1 VYYEPRCA
9 LDGSYTDSSS
19 ALRVAHVNLAK
30 SYRGGERQT
39 ELLIRE
45 LAKRSVEQV
54 LVARRTAPLAERLAD
69 VDIEIRHAKGPRL
82 GVALACR
89 SVDVVH
95 VHEGR
100 SVYGAYLRSIIFG
113 TPYIV
118 TRRVDRPI
126 GDHVFA
132 HAAYRGAACV
142 AAVAPQV
149 ENILRA
155 FDPKIRTT
163 VIFSSSSGFAVDAA
177 KAAQIRARFSGKIV
191 VGNVAALD
199 IRQKAQEHI
208 ISVARA
214 LATTHPELAFV
225 IVGTGADEAA
235 LKTQA
240 EGLPNVTFTGFVD
253 NVGDYL
259 AAFDIFI
266 LPSRSEGIG
275 SVLLDAM
282 DQRLPIV
289 ATRVGGVPAIV
300 HDGVNG
306 ILIDPDRPDELEA
319 ALVRLVSSEEERK
332 AMGARGPKI
341 AEPHTSAAMAA
352 RYMELYERARG
363 TARTQRI

>member
-1 VYYEPRCA
+1 VTFIDNSNSVP
-9 LDGSYTDSSS
+9 
-19 ALRVAHVNLAK
+19 LRVAHVNLAK

-45 LAKRSVEQV
+45 LARRGVRQV
-54 LVARRTAPLAERLAD
+54 LIARRSAPLAARLAD
-69 VDIEIRHAKGPRL
+69 VDLEIRCVNGPRL
-82 GVALACR
+82 GVACAAR

-100 SVYGAYLRSIIFG
+100 SVYGAYLRSIVFG

-132 HAAYRGAACV
+132 HAAYRRAACV

-149 ENILRA
+149 EKIVRA

-163 VIFSSSSGFAVDAA
+163 VIFSSSSVFPVDAA
-177 KAAQIRARFSGKIV
+177 KAAEIRARFSGKIV
-191 VGNVAALD
+191 VGHVAALD

-208 ISVARA
+208 ISVARK
-214 LATTHPELAFV
+214 LASTHPEVAFV
-225 IVGTGADEAA
+225 IVGAGADEAA
-235 LKTQA
+235 LKA
-240 EGLPNVTFTGFVD
+240 HAAGLPNVTFTGFVD
-253 NVGDYL
+253 NVGDHL

-282 DQRLPIV
+282 DRRLPIV

-306 ILIDPDRPDELEA
+306 LLIEPDRPAELEA
-319 ALVRLVSSEEERK
+319 ALMRLVGSAEERK
-332 AMGARGPKI
+332 AMGARGFEM
-341 AEPHTSAAMAA
+341 AAPHTPAAMAA
-352 RYMELYERARG
+352 RYLELYERALRPSR
-363 TARTQRI
+363 APAA